1 VPAPRVILAVLLTA
15 AATTACGGASATASR
30 APTITTSPSASSSSA
45 SSTSPTGAPPTTSQT
60 SSPTALPSG
69 LASPFG
75 EDLAAE
81 DVPLPEL
88 VPARTEP
95 TGSWIARIA
104 TGDAIVVAWEAPS
117 DDPFRTDRGVVVWRH
132 TGDPV
137 ALWRPV
143 SAATYR
149 ADRHPVLGITATIND
164 VTGDGSPDALVF
176 AETGGSGACGIYL
189 VVDPSTGAQVYRRS
203 VCDTAITPSSD
214 PVGLMVTEAVYAH
227 GDPHCCPSAMRTTI
241 LRFEADGAW
250 TTVSETTT
258 PT

>member
-1 VPAPRVILAVLLTA
+1 VLLTA
-15 AATTACGGASATASR
+15 TATTACGGATTTASQV
-30 APTITTSPSASSSSA
+30 PTITSSPPVSSSAASSSAPS
-45 SSTSPTGAPPTTSQT
+45 GAPPTASPAA
-60 SSPTALPSG
+60 SPTALPSG
-69 LASPFG
+69 LGSPFG
-75 EDLAAE
+75 EGLAAE
-81 DVPLPEL
+81 DVPLAEL
-88 VPARTEP
+88 VPAGTESA
-95 TGSWIARIA
+95 GSWIVRIA

-132 TGDPV
+132 TGAPV

-149 ADRHPVLGITATIND
+149 ADRHPVLGITATIAD

-176 AETGGSGACGIYL
+176 AETGGSGACGIFL
-189 VVDPSTGAQVYRRS
+189 VVDPSTGAQIYRRS
-203 VCDTAITPSSD
+203 VCDTTITPSSD

-227 GDPHCCPSAMRTTI
+227 GDPHCCPSAMRTTV

-250 TTVSETTT
+250 ATVSETTT

>member
-1 VPAPRVILAVLLTA
+1 VPATRVTLALLLT
-15 AATTACGGASATASR
+15 AATTACGGASATGSLS
-30 APTITTSPSASSSSA
+30 PTITISASSPSASSNSPSGA
-45 SSTSPTGAPPTTSQT
+45 PATTSPTA
-60 SSPTALPSG
+60 SPTALPSG

-75 EDLAAE
+75 EDLTAE
-81 DVPLPEL
+81 DVPLAEL
-88 VPARTEP
+88 VPAGTEP
-95 TGSWIARIA
+95 TGSWIARIP

-117 DDPFRTDRGVVVWRH
+117 NDPFRTDRGVVVWRH
-132 TGDPV
+132 TGEPA

-149 ADRHPVLGITATIND
+149 ADRHAVLGITATIAD

-189 VVDPSTGAQVYRRS
+189 VVDPSTGAQTYRRS
-203 VCDTAITPSSD
+203 VCDTTIAPSSD
-214 PVGLMVTEAVYAH
+214 PVGLTVTEAVYAH
-227 GDPHCCPSAMRTTI
+227 GDPHCCPSAMRATI